1 MPLLAH
7 TPSVAHLV
15 VRVIPHLGCDNLTY
29 SSSSNRPPVRQ
40 QYDFAESV
48 GAIMAEDEKKE
59 ACGSCVLRWRIVPVR
74 RSRPSASGGRT
85 ATVFNCDGR
94 GHIQATFKQA
104 ILPQGSR
111 LSFL

>member
-48 GAIMAEDEKKE
+48 GAIMAEGEKKE
-59 ACGSCVLRWRIVPVR
+59 EAVRELRFTLADCACAAESTFSVRW
-74 RSRPSASGGRT
+74 T
-85 ATVFNCDGR
+85 DCDG
-94 GHIQATFKQA
+94 F
-104 ILPQGSR
+104 
-111 LSFL
+111 